1 MEECKLISTPFDINS
16 RLCKIHGP
24 MTIEKENEI
33 EIVPYG
39 KTIGCLMYV
48 IIVTRLDIIIAIRVM
63 NNFAKSPQ
71 LLHWK
76 VVEK

>member
-1 MEECKLISTPFDINS
+1 
-16 RLCKIHGP
+16 
-24 MTIEKENEI
+24 
-33 EIVPYG
+33 
-39 KTIGCLMYV
+39 MYV